1 MSMKTVKRV
10 CASLVIGVVLPLGV
24 VGISGSGVQAAAAA
38 APAPSVVISGL
49 GFGSTISPGTQ
60 IRVVTNSSVVRVE
73 YSIGAIS
80 YTGLVETYLGNST
93 TAPYSFTW
101 NGYPSS
107 IDVGSRPELVVRA
120 FDARDRVA
128 EVRLPVVVPGSVN
141 SRVSRAR
148 NVAAS
153 AYWTVQNLNGA
164 SLAGIGFN
172 SVVRGVT
179 RLDNPGEAGV
189 FTVNANVAG
198 TYQIT
203 VNQYVLSGTKPAF
216 SVAVN
221 DQVVAPSLPGVRTA
235 TAWNNFG
242 AADVNRSGTTTIVAN
257 LTQGANRVKVTSL
270 SAGILN
276 IGSVLIAQPGI

>member
-1 MSMKTVKRV
+1 MRTVRRGS
-10 CASLVIGVVLPLGV
+10 ASLVIGAVMSLVV
-24 VGISGSGVQAAAAA
+24 VGVSGTGVQAATV
-38 APAPSVVISGL
+38 APPPTVVISGL
-49 GFGSTISPGTQ
+49 GFGSTITPGTQ

-73 YSIGAIS
+73 YSIGAMG
-80 YTGLVETYLGNST
+80 YLGLVETYLGNST

-107 IDVGSRPELVVRA
+107 IDVGRRTELVVRA

-128 EVRLPVVVPGSVN
+128 EVRLPVEVPGSVG
-141 SRVSRAR
+141 SRVSPAR

-164 SLAGIGFN
+164 SLAGIGSN
-172 SVVRGVT
+172 SVVRAVT
-179 RLDNPGEAGV
+179 RLDRRGEAGV
-189 FTVNANVAG
+189 FTVNASVAG
-198 TYQIT
+198 TYEIT

-221 DQVVAPSLPGVRTA
+221 DQVVAPSLPGVKTA

-242 AADVNRSGTTTIVAN
+242 SADVNRSGTTTIVAN
-257 LTQGANRVKVTSL
+257 LTQGANRIKVTSL

-276 IGSVLIAQPGI
+276 IGSVSIARPGA